1 MNDDEWQLRVTAG
14 STLATSVP
22 SAGVGGSACVRTTI
36 KHGGFLSFH
45 ARQPGMFQH
54 ASAVDLW
61 MRRVVPAAEA
71 PVNVRFQLLQV
82 EAPAPVPS
90 SLSWLLLS
98 HPSLSD
104 VYIRTTRAAAL
115 CEGERDGDGVRKCAV
130 RAVGRCAVQG
140 ERDGRLAARVDS
152 TVGVP

>member
-82 EAPAPVPS
+82 EAPAPCPF
-90 SLSWLLLS
+90 
-98 HPSLSD
+98 
-104 VYIRTTRAAAL
+104 IAL
-115 CEGERDGDGVRKCAV
+115 
-130 RAVGRCAVQG
+130 
-140 ERDGRLAARVDS
+140 
-152 TVGVP
+152 